1 MKKTHIGNSKNR
13 GLNPG
18 LTRLWLLF
26 FILVFS
32 LANQVAAEGGFLKF
46 KEAYPLSISATDK
59 QLNLTWNI
67 AEGYYLYANK
77 LKVERY
83 SEQGVETVALEKPP
97 GKMKYDEN
105 FDESLEVYYNE
116 LAVTADLTAYAAP
129 HFLLLKSQGCAE
141 SGLCYPPQKQY
152 FKGGPEGYM
161 EVTKDT
167 FESLTKA
174 MAPASLSASEAPA
187 QAQPA
192 IFLPWMLFGAFLGG
206 FILNLMPCVF
216 PVLSL
221 KALSLASGDAAT
233 HHKNGWAYT
242 GGVVLSFLV
251 VAMIIIIAKSTGE
264 SLGWGFQL
272 QQPIFVGA
280 MVYLFVLLGLN
291 LAGLFEMGTSFMGVG
306 NKLTQ
311 GDGATASFFTGVL
324 AAVVASPCTAPFM
337 ASAVGFAVTQ
347 SAFTALLVFA
357 FLGLGLAAP
366 YLLLCYLPAVA
377 NKMPSPGPWMNRL
390 KQGLSFPMFLTSA
403 WLLGVL
409 GSQTSAKTAAFVVAG
424 IVAIAFAVWVV
435 QGSST
440 GTWKWINRS
449 FGSFAAVAAV
459 WILFNVEQLDND
471 ENSPW
476 IPYSAETIASL
487 RDENRPIFVD
497 LTADWCITCKV
508 NEKVAINRDTV
519 SSFAKDNNIALVK
532 GDWTKNDPK
541 ITEYLESFKRNGV
554 PLYVMYS
561 KNSNQAPKL
570 LPQILTEEL
579 VLDAMKQSIQ

>member
-1 MKKTHIGNSKNR
+1 MKIFNAGNSKHCCLSSLIPVLYLIL
-13 GLNPG
+13 GLNV
-18 LTRLWLLF
+18 LTLNF
-26 FILVFS
+26 
-32 LANQVAAEGGFLKF
+32 ANAEDGFLKF
-46 KEAYPLSISATDK
+46 EQAYPLRISSDGEQL
-59 QLNLTWNI
+59 QLNWQI
-67 AEGYYLYANK
+67 AEGYYLYADK
-77 LKVERY
+77 I
-83 SEQGVETVALEKPP
+83 ALDIHHDNRLVSVDIEKPP
-97 GKMKYDEN
+97 GKMKFDEN
-105 FDESLEVYYNE
+105 FDESLEVHYNA
-116 LAVTADLTAYAAP
+116 LAVTADLSAYQGP
-129 HFLLLKSQGCAE
+129 HYIRLKSQGCAE
-141 SGLCYPPQKQY
+141 SGLCYPPKKQY
-152 FKGGPEGYM
+152 FKGGPEGFV

-167 FESLTKA
+167 F
-174 MAPASLSASEAPA
+174 ASFTNLNSNNAQLADGAASEPPA
-187 QAQPA
+187 L
-192 IFLPWMLFGAFLGG
+192 FLPWMLFGAFLGG

-221 KALSLASGDAAT
+221 KALSLASGDANS

-242 GGVVLSFLV
+242 AGVVVSFMA
-251 VAMIIIIAKSTGE
+251 VAIIIIVAKSTGE

-311 GDGATASFFTGVL
+311 GDGTASSFFTGVL

-347 SAFTALLVFA
+347 NAYTALLVFA
-357 FLGLGLAAP
+357 FLGFGLAAP

-424 IVAIAFAVWVV
+424 IVAMTFTIWIL
-435 QGSST
+435 QGGAS
-440 GTWKWINRS
+440 GGWKWINRS
-449 FGSFAAVAAV
+449 FGSLTAVAAL
-459 WILFNVEQLDND
+459 WILFNVEYLDND

-476 IPYSAETIASL
+476 IPYSEATITSL
-487 RDENRPIFVD
+487 REENRAIFVD

-508 NEKVAINRDTV
+508 NENVAINRDAV
-519 SSFAKDNNIALVK
+519 SQFAEENNIALVK
-532 GDWTKNDPK
+532 GDWTKSDPK
-541 ITEYLESFKRNGV
+541 ITEYLESFNRNGV

-561 KNSNQAPKL
+561 KDTGKAPQL

-579 VLDAMKQSIQ
+579 VLDAMRESIQ